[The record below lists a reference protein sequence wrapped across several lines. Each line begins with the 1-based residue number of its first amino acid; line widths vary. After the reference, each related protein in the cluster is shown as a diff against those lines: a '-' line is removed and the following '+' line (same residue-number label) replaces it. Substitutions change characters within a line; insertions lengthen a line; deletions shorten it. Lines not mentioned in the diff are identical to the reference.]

1 MLRLFSHPIPQPS
14 FVQPQNSGVFR
25 LSESLPTDH
34 KSSRPVTCL
43 SKAQMIHNQLGTK
56 PHYQILDGL
65 RGVAAIV
72 VVFFHLA
79 EPLSSSH
86 LDNIAN
92 HGYLAVDFFFLLSGY
107 VIGYAYDDRWDKLTI
122 GGFLR
127 RRLERL
133 QPLVVLGMTLGAIG
147 FYFTDSTIW
156 PLIHTVPVWKM
167 IIVMLIGYTILP
179 IPLSMDIRGWQEMH
193 PLNSVGWSLF
203 FEYIANILY
212 AVGLRKLSNKALAC
226 FVLVAGAVLLH
237 FAVTNSNGD
246 VTGGWTLNAEHMRVG
261 ITRTLFPFFA
271 GLLLS
276 RVSRPVYIKNAF
288 LWCSLLVVVVLIM
301 PRIGGAKHLW
311 LNGFYEAFCII
322 IIFPLIV
329 YIGASRV
336 ALGKTEE
343 KICKFIGDFSYPL
356 YMTHYVLVYFYV
368 AWASNHS
375 GVTLRQAWPQALLT
389 FSGALVLAYLSLKLF
404 DEPVRAWLRKKNRYD
419 QPTEPG

>member
-1 MLRLFSHPIPQPS
+1 MNPKHPTNDGRKHLLGI
-14 FVQPQNSGVFR
+14 FR
-25 LSESLPTDH
+25 KLTSNCSKKIVARALISKNQVACHLPGTHDI
-34 KSSRPVTCL
+34 SSMDNN
-43 SKAQMIHNQLGTK
+43 KLGTK

-65 RGVAAIV
+65 RGVAAIFV
-72 VVFFHLA
+72 VCFHLA

-86 LDNIAN
+86 LDNVVN

-107 VIGYAYDDRWDKLTI
+107 VIGYAYDDRWGKLTI

-156 PLIHTVPVWKM
+156 PLIHTVPLWKLM
-167 IIVMLIGYTILP
+167 VVMLIGYTILP

-212 AVGLRKLSNKALAC
+212 ALGLRKLSNQALAC
-226 FVLVAGAVLLH
+226 FVVLAGAVLVQ
-237 FAVTNSNGD
+237 FAVTNANGD

-276 RVSRPVYIKNAF
+276 RLARPARIKNAF
-288 LWCSLLVVVVLIM
+288 LGCSLLVVAVLLM
-301 PRIGGAKHLW
+301 PRIGGASHLW
-311 LNGFYEAFCII
+311 MNGLYEAFCII
-322 IIFPLIV
+322 VVFPLIV
-329 YIGASRV
+329 YVGASGV
-336 ALGKTEE
+336 VHGQTED
-343 KICKFIGDFSYPL
+343 KICQFLGNLSYPL

-368 AWASNHS
+368 AWVSNHS
-375 GVTLRQAWPQALLT
+375 GITLRQAWPQALLT
-389 FSGALVLAYLSLKLF
+389 FSGAIVLAYASLKLY
-404 DEPVRAWLRKKNRYD
+404 DEPVRAWLRKKLK
-419 QPTEPG
+419 